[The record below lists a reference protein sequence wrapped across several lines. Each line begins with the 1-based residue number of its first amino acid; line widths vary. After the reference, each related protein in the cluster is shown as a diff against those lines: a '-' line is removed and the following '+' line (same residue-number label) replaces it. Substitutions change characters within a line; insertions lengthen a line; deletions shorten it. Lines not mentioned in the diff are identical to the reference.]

1 MVKNILKE
9 HRRTM
14 NKLNENSNKNIVNI
28 KKDTEKNEKE
38 PVKNKE
44 YNI

>member
-1 MVKNILKE
+1 
-9 HRRTM
+9 M